1 MNNTEILYKPFDIN
15 THAKEFYNYLEVII
29 RPNGTI
35 EYAVPSHQEK
45 LTAIFIE
52 MFGIETFRSSFP
64 RSAMINYMQWLV
76 DNTCCVSVWNNF
88 IVKPLKLTAAQRK
101 SLKLLASTEYT
112 HGSGLKLYQGEI

>member
-1 MNNTEILYKPFDIN
+1 MNNTKILYEPFDIN

-45 LTAIFIE
+45 LKAIFIE
-52 MFGIETFRSSFP
+52 MFGEETFRSSFP
-64 RSAMINYMQWLV
+64 RSAMIDYMQWLV

-112 HGSGLKLYQGEI
+112 HGLRLKLYQGKI